1 MPIFKFPTT
10 FVTVRGCQ
18 KCAEFAEILPRESLF
33 AFLENSFKKFKLFL
47 TKVLSGLTSFSKYR
61 TLRVVAPERVSP
73 AISHPRLPYWRA
85 NVFSLQIKQI
95 PLNSAFKCLDF
106 EDTSQLLHCTSRSE
120 KEVSC
125 CWLDSNTLLIAQ
137 FIHWL
142 WIPLKR
148 RVAVTNEGKLLALHE
163 LA

>member
-1 MPIFKFPTT
+1 MVNSFVPIFKFPTT

-18 KCAEFAEILPRESLF
+18 KCAEFAEILPRESHS
-33 AFLENSFKKFKLFL
+33 AFLETQFFAENSFKQFKLSL
-47 TKVLSGLTSFSKYR
+47 TKFLFGLHSFSKFS

-125 CWLDSNTLLIAQ
+125 C
-137 FIHWL
+137 
-142 WIPLKR
+142 
-148 RVAVTNEGKLLALHE
+148 
-163 LA
+163 